1 MFLLT
6 KDNLLSNLLLCF
18 NILYHIL
25 ICCFNMFFLC
35 KIKQTLKII
44 FNLILY
50 KYNLPILVKLF
61 QKVIFMKKTDDLK
74 KKYFNFNLKNTIIG
88 VFTGFINGVF
98 GSGGGTLLVPILND
112 IVKIEEHKSHATAL
126 SIIVF
131 LTTASS
137 VLYVSKGTYDVNLT
151 IKVAVGSILG
161 GIIGAKLLNKVTGKF
176 LRISFGIIMIIAAL
190 RMVF

>member
-1 MFLLT
+1 
-6 KDNLLSNLLLCF
+6 
-18 NILYHIL
+18 
-25 ICCFNMFFLC
+25 
-35 KIKQTLKII
+35 
-44 FNLILY
+44 
-50 KYNLPILVKLF
+50 
-61 QKVIFMKKTDDLK
+61 MKKTDDLK

>member
-1 MFLLT
+1 
-6 KDNLLSNLLLCF
+6 
-18 NILYHIL
+18 
-25 ICCFNMFFLC
+25 
-35 KIKQTLKII
+35 
-44 FNLILY
+44 
-50 KYNLPILVKLF
+50 
-61 QKVIFMKKTDDLK
+61 MKNTNELR
-74 KKYFNFNLKNTIIG
+74 KKYFDFNIKNSVIG

-112 IVKIEEHKSHATAL
+112 IIKVEEHKSHATAL
-126 SIIVF
+126 AIIVF

-137 VLYVSKGTYDVNLT
+137 ALYISKGTYDINVT
-151 IKVAVGSILG
+151 WKVAIGSIIG